1 MIKRGKR
8 VAKVTVEIDVDGKSN
23 IYDEICNVISHKL
36 SDDSL
41 ITVKDKNKD
50 RCIFDI
56 FENKETHKTF
66 NGVTGG
72 NYNANI
78 STKS

>member
-8 VAKVTVEIDVDGKSN
+8 VARVTVDLDPDGSSGV
-23 IYDEICNVISHKL
+23 YDAICDAISHKL

-56 FENKETHKTF
+56 FENKETYKTF

-72 NYNANI
+72 NINANT